1 VQPIYHKR
9 VKYATLQKQEVK
21 DLMKFSNILQD
32 GDLDWHG
39 ELGKNPNIR
48 LLQLKS

>member
-1 VQPIYHKR
+1 
-9 VKYATLQKQEVK
+9 
-21 DLMKFSNILQD
+21 MKFSNILQD

-48 LLQLKS
+48 LLQLVQLKS